1 MFINFKKFKSLSFLQ
16 MNLTEYAAHCACHLR
31 NAVNEE
37 NANDAHGYVL
47 RVLNLAEEL
56 ELRQLRAYCIWW
68 MQINYD
74 SIHEFDWF
82 NELSLSNREEIVQ
95 GQWPGLEYHR
105 QMEAWTGK
113 RGKNRSKVY
122 SAPILVFCLIL
133 IRLLIRCFVPTGN
146 PKENKNCAVQ

>member
-1 MFINFKKFKSLSFLQ
+1 

-82 NELSLSNREEIVQ
+82 NELSLGNREEIVR
-95 GQWPGLEYHR
+95 GQWPGQEFHQ
-105 QMEAWTGK
+105 QMNAWKLTVK
-113 RGKNRSKVY
+113 RGKK
-122 SAPILVFCLIL
+122 
-133 IRLLIRCFVPTGN
+133 
-146 PKENKNCAVQ
+146 KNGSVLKKKFGC